1 MFPRYILFIFNWR
14 KFGLSVL
21 VCITLSSSLTNAS
34 AQTSTCGNRQA
45 INSLD
50 EMWSALYACWQPPAD
65 SNGMAIT
72 LRFSLRRDGTLIGK
86 PVATYSKLS
95 GNDFKKRV
103 FVASVIEALDKV
115 VPLPLTDSMGGAIA
129 GRPLALLFTSVSES

>member
-1 MFPRYILFIFNWR
+1 LFIFNGR
-14 KFGLSVL
+14 KFGFLVL
-21 VCITLSSSLTNAS
+21 VCITLSSLSTNAV
-34 AQTSTCGNRQA
+34 AQDSECDKRQA

-86 PVATYSKLS
+86 PVATYSNLS
-95 GNDFKKRV
+95 GDDFKKRV

-129 GRPLALLFTSVSES
+129 GRPLALLFTSASES